1 MCTHVVKEK
10 TKCSLILVGES
21 IYARC
26 MLVNGRGSIRTTE
39 YLFGLY
45 RRVIPRNDVEE
56 LINEKNLSP
65 STSIFQEEGDTPLDV
80 DKGQQYQH
88 FGKII
93 HPREDTLSIRART
106 DILSF
111 HKLHLRPCW
120 SLKFIMY
127 AYIGHEDCSIR
138 VRR

>member
-1 MCTHVVKEK
+1 MYVRMCTHVVKEK

-45 RRVIPRNDVEE
+45 RRVIPRNDIEE
-56 LINEKNLSP
+56 FSINEKNLSP
-65 STSIFQEEGDTPLDV
+65 STSIFQEEGNTPLDV

-88 FGKII
+88 YSVKSS
-93 HPREDTLSIRART
+93 TLVK
-106 DILSF
+106 ILSRYEHARIF
-111 HKLHLRPCW
+111 
-120 SLKFIMY
+120 
-127 AYIGHEDCSIR
+127 
-138 VRR
+138 